1 MIFSFHPE
9 AEQEFIQAIEFYEE
23 KEKGLGREFAFE
35 IYSSIERI
43 LSYPKAWPILEN
55 NIRRSLVRR
64 FPYAVLY
71 SLVDDELIIAAIMH
85 LHREPEFWKK
95 RI

>member
-43 LSYPKAWPILEN
+43 LSYPKA
-55 NIRRSLVRR
+55 
-64 FPYAVLY
+64 
-71 SLVDDELIIAAIMH
+71 
-85 LHREPEFWKK
+85 
-95 RI
+95 